1 MDFESR
7 AHSEHPQ
14 ALRLWLR
21 LMTCAQLVEKR
32 VRLGLR
38 LEFETTLPRF
48 DLMAQLEREPQG
60 MKMGELSKRLMVSGG
75 NITTITDQLVQ
86 EGWVERM
93 DVEGDRRAW
102 KICLTAAGRAY
113 FNRMAQAHEAWIVEA
128 FEGLSA
134 KEMEQLHQLL
144 AQIKSQALLQHPH
157 QPEQH
162 LEPFLAEPQ
171 GAMG

>member
-7 AHSEHPQ
+7 VHSEHPQ

-21 LMTCAQLVEKR
+21 LMTCSQLVEKR

-48 DLMAQLEREPQG
+48 DLMAQLE
-60 MKMGELSKRLMVSGG
+60 GELSKRLMVSGG

-86 EGWVERM
+86 EGWVERV

-102 KICLTAAGRAY
+102 KICLTPAGRAY
-113 FNRMAQAHEAWIVEA
+113 FKSMAQAHEAWIVQA

-134 KEMEQLHQLL
+134 KEMQQLNQLL
-144 AQIKSQALLQHPH
+144 AQIKSHAL
-157 QPEQH
+157 EQ
-162 LEPFLAEPQ
+162 LESSMPEPQ
-171 GAMG
+171 GAA

>member
-7 AHSEHPQ
+7 VHSEHPQ

-21 LMTCAQLVEKR
+21 LMTCSQLVEKR

-48 DLMAQLEREPQG
+48 DLMAQLEREPNG

-86 EGWVERM
+86 EGWVERV

-102 KICLTAAGRAY
+102 KICLTPAGRAY
-113 FNRMAQAHEAWIVEA
+113 FKSMAQAHEAWIVQA

-134 KEMEQLHQLL
+134 KEMQQLNQLL
-144 AQIKSQALLQHPH
+144 AQIKSHAL
-157 QPEQH
+157 EQ
-162 LEPFLAEPQ
+162 LESSMPEPQ
-171 GAMG
+171 GAA

>member
-21 LMTCAQLVEKR
+21 LMTCSQLVEKR

-48 DLMAQLEREPQG
+48 DLMAQLEREPNG

-86 EGWVERM
+86 EGWVERV

-102 KICLTAAGRAY
+102 KICLTPQGRA
-113 FNRMAQAHEAWIVEA
+113 
-128 FEGLSA
+128 
-134 KEMEQLHQLL
+134 
-144 AQIKSQALLQHPH
+144 
-157 QPEQH
+157 
-162 LEPFLAEPQ
+162 
-171 GAMG
+171 